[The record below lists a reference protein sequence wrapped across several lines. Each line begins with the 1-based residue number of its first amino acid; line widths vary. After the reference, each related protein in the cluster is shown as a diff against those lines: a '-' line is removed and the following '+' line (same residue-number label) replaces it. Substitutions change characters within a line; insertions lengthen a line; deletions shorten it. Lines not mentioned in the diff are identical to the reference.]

1 MVWTCV
7 EEQCSKWIVQWLKD
21 AQVRTAS
28 LEENNDDDADN
39 KVGWRRTIP
48 WSDSFATMKKAK
60 QFDNGN
66 IFT

>member
-1 MVWTCV
+1 M
-7 EEQCSKWIVQWLKD
+7 KD

-66 IFT
+66 VLTWQILNVYCVMMLMSI